1 MGFRWFV
8 VLYILDS
15 VHCIVSDHDELLDD
29 WVRSWM
35 KDVSDSDG
43 HHTIRVVGSLH
54 IVRYMDFH

>member
-54 IVRYMDFH
+54 IV